1 MFEVK
6 TDNPT
11 TQPILKDRNLYIE
24 VWNKNDQT
32 PASYK
37 SYKCVEQLQYFEFL
51 LSCAVS
57 FMNCV
62 ESILLLLGFNFPMDL
77 EVNSGGFVDQK
88 QSNITQKR
96 AFGDYIAVT
105 ICI

>member
-1 MFEVK
+1 MTKHLRLISLINVLS
-6 TDNPT
+6 NCN
-11 TQPILKDRNLYIE
+11 IL
-24 VWNKNDQT
+24 
-32 PASYK
+32 SF
-37 SYKCVEQLQYFEFL
+37 C
-51 LSCAVS
+51 CAVS

-62 ESILLLLGFNFPMDL
+62 ESVLLLLGFNFPMDL
-77 EVNSGGFVDQK
+77 EVKSGGFVDQK